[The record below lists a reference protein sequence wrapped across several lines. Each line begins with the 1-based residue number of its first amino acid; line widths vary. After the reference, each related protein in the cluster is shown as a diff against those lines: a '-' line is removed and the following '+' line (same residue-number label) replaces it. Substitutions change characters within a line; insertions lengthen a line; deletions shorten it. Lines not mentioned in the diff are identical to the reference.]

1 MSSNEILSEEE
12 ENSASSDIHSKISI
26 PKINKIHKLHKL
38 PMTNS
43 KTKTYYKL
51 IIHTS

>member
-12 ENSASSDIHSKISI
+12 ENSAPSDIHSKISI
-26 PKINKIHKLHKL
+26 PKINKLHKL